1 METPTFLAQST
12 LCLAKTANGYVIAP
26 EAKSAPEQCLFF
38 ADLDA
43 LAAYLK
49 ASWTR

>member
-1 METPTFLAQST
+1 MPTFLSTSKT
-12 LCLAKTANGYVIAP
+12 LCVAKSANGYVVAP
-26 EAKSAPEQCLFF
+26 EANSAPEQCLFF

-49 ASWTR
+49 ANWIS

>member
-1 METPTFLAQST
+1 MPTFLST
-12 LCLAKTANGYVIAP
+12 SKTITLARTANGYAIAP
-26 EAKSAPEQCLFF
+26 EANSAPEQCLFF

-49 ASWTR
+49 ANWIS